1 MALLNITTRETA
13 ITATDTN
20 ETTEESTNA
29 GAALTNAQLDQ
40 NFINIKNLVDA
51 NAARMNTA
59 LNADGSIKDLVITVD
74 DLAANSLDYSKL
86 KSIHYVPVAS
96 ESSINDTVANKILVK
111 VNTLT
116 SLDAGMLFFVKATI
130 ANTGGV
136 VLTLSNSTTA
146 LATEIEVVK
155 RGSLA
160 LVSGDIK
167 VGQVILVLYD
177 GAKFQLL
184 NDTAALN
191 IELAD
196 LANRT
201 AGQLIS
207 FAASTHEPVAVAAGT
222 VGQVLTANTA
232 APPSFQDAVQAGTI
246 EYIASDETSA
256 VQTSTTAALVMATVD
271 LTAAQISKY
280 SKLLIT
286 AEILGSSE
294 TAPGTTARNYSLFQ
308 GSTALATRNYK
319 RNSGS
324 NTGVADS
331 CDLASFSFIET
342 SPGTS
347 ASTFQIRDN
356 ASQTAGFAIRCF
368 NLRIYGIG

>member
-1 MALLNITTRETA
+1 MALNITTRQTSVSD
-13 ITATDTN
+13 ITNSHTN
-20 ETTEESTNA
+20 DDPSSNA
-29 GAALTNAQLDQ
+29 GSALTNVQMDQ
-40 NFINIKNLVDA
+40 NFINIKQLVDA
-51 NAARMNTA
+51 NVARMNES
-59 LNADGSIKDLVITVD
+59 LNADGSIKDLVISAD
-74 DLAANSLDYSKL
+74 DLAANSLDYSKI
-86 KSIHYVPVAS
+86 KSIHYVPVS
-96 ESSINDTVANKILVK
+96 NESSINDTAADKILVK

-136 VLTLSNSTTA
+136 VLTLSNATTT

-196 LANRT
+196 LANQT

-207 FAASTHEPVAVAAGT
+207 FAASTEEPVAVAAGT
-222 VGQVLTANTA
+222 VGQVLTANA
-232 APPSFQDAVQAGTI
+232 SGPPEFKDAVQTGTI

-256 VQTSTTAALVMATVD
+256 VQTSATSARVMATVD
-271 LTAAQISKY
+271 ITAAQISKY

-286 AEILGSSE
+286 AEILGSSA
-294 TAPGTTARNYSLFQ
+294 TSTGTTARNYSLFK

-319 RNSGS
+319 RNQG
-324 NTGVADS
+324 NATGVADS

-347 ASTFQIRDN
+347 ATTFQIRDN